1 MVLAVSNDGEVLRR
15 GDVDVV
21 ALLLQPLIGLRVEVG
36 TLRIDAEVGQRLTHG
51 VRVGPFVG
59 LLTVDGQRDLLRGV
73 DGDRHVPVDLRL
85 DAGLDL
91 VALIEIDVMTVEDV
105 TDGPA
110 EGADLLGLSVDV
122 QGHRLIHGHNG
133 PRATHESGNHYRLCS
148 DLNLAVLEKINHK
161 NIPEQSL
168 STRSL

>member
-1 MVLAVSNDGEVLRR
+1 
-15 GDVDVV
+15 
-21 ALLLQPLIGLRVEVG
+21 
-36 TLRIDAEVGQRLTHG
+36 
-51 VRVGPFVG
+51 
-59 LLTVDGQRDLLRGV
+59 
-73 DGDRHVPVDLRL
+73 
-85 DAGLDL
+85 
-91 VALIEIDVMTVEDV
+91 
-105 TDGPA
+105 GPA

-168 STRSL
+168 STRSLSPIRYKVRKISRKCNGVSFLRACLTWSSPCFRGVPNRDTSSPRRPHVALSRSQNAGRSPAQVR